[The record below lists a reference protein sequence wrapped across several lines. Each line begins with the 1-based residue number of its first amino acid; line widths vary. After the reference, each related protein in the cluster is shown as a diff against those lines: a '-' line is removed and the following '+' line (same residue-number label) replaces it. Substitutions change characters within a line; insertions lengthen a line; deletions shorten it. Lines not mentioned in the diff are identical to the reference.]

1 MSNFV
6 KVAQTAEIPDQSTMC
21 VEVEGQS
28 IALFNL
34 GGEIYAIDDT
44 CTHKGGPLSEGI
56 IDGEEVECPWHGARF
71 NIKSGAVMLDPAD
84 EKVTTYPVRITGDD
98 IEVEVL

>member
-21 VEVEGQS
+21 VEVEGRS